1 MRPLHRRHEV
11 DRGGSRHES
20 GDRED
25 RAAHHAR
32 AAPRRGWRRAQTD
45 SAVEPRYFPQRG
57 RRLARGFFNE
67 FTKRFP
73 SPHRTFRQPCVF
85 SPLPVKLHKVISTK
99 LVRDSMTPAI
109 EAWLPKSIILLRDY
123 DRHKFLSD
131 LVAGVT
137 VGLVALP
144 LAMAF
149 AIASGVPP
157 QAGLYCAIVTGFL
170 ISALGGSKTQIG
182 GPTGAFVVVI
192 AGIVAKHGIDGLF
205 MCTMMA
211 GVLLVLLGV
220 TGMGAMVKY
229 FPRPVVVG
237 FTNGIAIL
245 IASTQIR
252 DLFGL
257 KMDNVPG
264 DFFHRMRAFANAGNT
279 FSVPAT
285 AVSILS
291 IAVMV
296 FCMKF
301 AKKIPGAILVT
312 FGATAAVMLLHI
324 PVETIGTRFGGIP
337 SGLPRLAVP
346 HFHYDVLRQLLSA
359 AFTVAMLGAI
369 ESLMSAVVSDRM
381 SNDKHNPNVELI
393 GQGVANIV
401 SPLFGGLPA
410 TGAIARTATNVRSGA
425 KTPIAGIIH
434 ALTLLA
440 IVLFAAPLVK
450 NVPLAAL
457 AAILMIV
464 AYNMGEWQEIPEILK
479 LSAADITV
487 WLLTMTLT
495 VVADLTFAVEVGM
508 VLAALMF
515 IRKVSRTTTVT
526 RVTRDYVED
535 SRVHVL
541 QGKDIPEYA
550 TVFRIHGPFLFG
562 ATDKFADI
570 LDSLETLPPIVIL
583 RLRNMTAID
592 ATGLGAIENLA
603 DQLHESGRSLLLCG
617 AREQP
622 ARLMQQADFERHVGA
637 ENICP
642 IIAEALDRAAEV
654 YHQHHA
660 TRGAESRK
668 VDLVVKT

>member
-1 MRPLHRRHEV
+1 MKFE
-11 DRGGSRHES
+11 
-20 GDRED
+20 
-25 RAAHHAR
+25 
-32 AAPRRGWRRAQTD
+32 
-45 SAVEPRYFPQRG
+45 
-57 RRLARGFFNE
+57 
-67 FTKRFP
+67 
-73 SPHRTFRQPCVF
+73 
-85 SPLPVKLHKVISTK
+85 
-99 LVRDSMTPAI
+99 I
-109 EAWLPKSIILLRDY
+109 EEWLPKSVILLRHY

-131 LVAGVT
+131 LIAGVT

-182 GPTGAFVVVI
+182 GPTGAFVVVV
-192 AGIVAKHGIDGLF
+192 AGIIAKHGVDGLL

-211 GVLLVLLGV
+211 GVLLVLLGI
-220 TGMGAMVKY
+220 TGMGTMVKY

-252 DLFGL
+252 DFFGL
-257 KMDNVPG
+257 KMDHVPG
-264 DFFHRMRAFANAGNT
+264 DFFHRMKAFALAWNT

-291 IAVMV
+291 IGVMI
-296 FCMKF
+296 FCLKY

-312 FGATAAVMLLHI
+312 FGATAAVVLFHMN
-324 PVETIGTRFGGIP
+324 VQTIGTRFGGIP
-337 SGLPRLAVP
+337 KGLPTLVIP
-346 HFHYDVLRQLLSA
+346 QFHYDVFRQLLSA

-393 GQGVANIV
+393 GQGIANII

-425 KTPIAGIIH
+425 KTPVAGMIH

-440 IVLFAAPLVK
+440 VILFAAPLVK
-450 NVPLAAL
+450 SVPLAAL
-457 AAILMIV
+457 ASILMIV
-464 AYNMGEWQEIPEILK
+464 AYNMGDWEEIPEILK
-479 LSAADITV
+479 LSAADIAV
-487 WLLTMTLT
+487 WFLTMTLT
-495 VVADLTFAVEVGM
+495 VVTDLTFAVEVGM

-515 IRKVSRTTTVT
+515 IRKVSRTTTVSP
-526 RVTRDYVED
+526 VTKDYVED

-541 QGKDIPEYA
+541 QGKDIPDYA
-550 TVFRIHGPFLFG
+550 IVYRIHGPFLFG

-570 LDSLETLPPIVIL
+570 IHSIDKLPAIVIL

-592 ATGLGAIENLA
+592 ATGLGAIRDLA
-603 DQLHESGRSLLLCG
+603 DTLHESGRSLLLCG

-622 ARLMQQADFERHVGA
+622 SQLMKQAEFERHVGA
-637 ENICP
+637 ENICGN
-642 IIAEALDRAAEV
+642 ITEAIERAAEV
-654 YHQHHA
+654 YRQHHA
-660 TRGAESRK
+660 NK
-668 VDLVVKT
+668 KTEELTHTPA